1 MDKRKI
7 IAPDKIVPMPI
18 THINGI
24 DFYFE
29 THGSG
34 DPLLLIMG
42 ITATGSVWEK
52 HVAYWE
58 KFFECITAD
67 NRGVGQ
73 SGKPQGPYTSEQ
85 MADDYAALLDVLKI
99 GKVKVVGCSMGS
111 IIAQQLALRHPE
123 KVSSLVLMCPWARCD
138 NTAKAIFQHMVT
150 CKGKLSPEEFT
161 LYIQLLIYSKSSWDN
176 EMMFLEMA
184 EARKQAAI
192 EPESQPLHGLA
203 GQAAAC
209 INHDVF
215 DRLCLIKQPALIIG
229 GQEDIFTPI
238 WMAEE
243 IAKAIPKSDLHI
255 YEECGHAFHW
265 ERIEDFNPRVSNWL
279 LNH

>member
-7 IAPDKIVPMPI
+7 IAPDKIVTMPI

-24 DFYFE
+24 DFYYE

-34 DPLLLIMG
+34 EPVLLIMG

-52 HVAYWE
+52 HLAHWVT
-58 KFFECITAD
+58 FFQCITAD

-73 SGKPQGPYTSEQ
+73 SGKPEGSYTTEQ

-99 GKVKVVGCSMGS
+99 EKVKVVGCSMGS
-111 IIAQQLALRHPE
+111 TIAQQLALRHPE
-123 KVSSLVLMCPWARCD
+123 KISSLVLMCPWPRCD
-138 NTAKAIFQHMVT
+138 NAAKAIFQHMVT
-150 CKGKLSPEEFT
+150 CKAKLSPNEFA

-176 EMMFLEMA
+176 EKMFLEMA
-184 EARKQAAI
+184 EARNQAAI
-192 EPESQPLHGLA
+192 EPEPQPLHGLA

-215 DRLCLIKQPALIIG
+215 DRLSDIKQPVLVIG
-229 GQEDIFTPI
+229 GEKDTFTPV

-243 IAKAIPKSDLHI
+243 IAQATPNSDLHV
-255 YEECGHAFHW
+255 YEGCGHAFHW
-265 ERIEDFNPRVSNWL
+265 ERLDDFNPRVSNWL
-279 LNH
+279 LN